1 MSLFSIERRKVI
13 VDHARE
19 TGRADVAELSKLL
32 KVSAETVRRDLN
44 TLERAGLIRRVH
56 GGAVPVERLGF
67 ESDLA
72 TRSERMIEEK
82 SRIAEAT
89 IAHLENAEA
98 IYVDEGTIFQLL
110 ADRIRPTSPLTV
122 VSNSLAIA
130 SSLAGRPN
138 VEVISLG
145 GRVRA
150 KTLGAVDFWAVEML
164 ETMVL
169 DLAIIGANGISVKRG
184 ATVPD
189 AAIAEV
195 KSAAMKQSRRS
206 ILIADHSKVGA
217 DSFVRFADLDDFE
230 LFITDDGV
238 SEEHADELRGAGV
251 ELVLA

>member
-19 TGRADVAELSKLL
+19 TGRADVTELSKLL
-32 KVSAETVRRDLN
+32 KVSAETVRRDLT
-44 TLERAGLIRRVH
+44 TLEKSGLLRRVH

-72 TRSERMIEEK
+72 TRSTRMIEEK
-82 SRIAEAT
+82 SRVAEAT
-89 IAHLENAEA
+89 VKHLENAEA
-98 IYVDEGTIFQLL
+98 IYIDEGAIFQLL
-110 ADRIRPTSPLTV
+110 ADRLFPESPTTV
-122 VSNSLAIA
+122 VTNSLAIA
-130 SSLAGRPN
+130 VSLAGRPN

-169 DLAIIGANGISVKRG
+169 DLAIIGANGISVQRG

-195 KSAAMKQSRRS
+195 KAAAMKQSRRS

-217 DSFVRFADLDDFE
+217 DSFVRFASLADFE

-238 SEEHADELRGAGV
+238 SSEHADELRASGL
-251 ELVLA
+251 ELLLA

>member
-19 TGRADVAELSKLL
+19 TGRADVAELAKLL
-32 KVSAETVRRDLN
+32 KVSAETVRRDLT
-44 TLERAGLIRRVH
+44 TLEKSGLLRRVH
-56 GGAVPVERLGF
+56 GGAVPVERLSF

-72 TRSERMIEEK
+72 TRSTRMTEEK
-82 SRIAEAT
+82 SRIAEAVL
-89 IAHLENAEA
+89 AHLENAEA
-98 IYVDEGTIFQLL
+98 IYLDEGSVFQLF
-110 ADRIRPTSPLTV
+110 ADRFAPSAPTTV
-122 VSNSLAIA
+122 VTNSLPVAV
-130 SSLAGRPN
+130 SLAGRPN

-145 GRVRA
+145 GRIRA

-169 DLAIIGANGISVKRG
+169 DLAIIGANGISVRRG

-195 KSAAMKQSRRS
+195 KSAAMKQARRS

-217 DSFVRFADLDDFE
+217 DSFVRFADLAEFE
-230 LFITDDGV
+230 LFLTDDGID
-238 SEEHADELRGAGV
+238 EDHAAELRAAGV

>member
-13 VDHARE
+13 VDHARS
-19 TGRADVAELSKLL
+19 TGRADVTELTKLL
-32 KVSAETVRRDLN
+32 GVSAETVRRDL
-44 TLERAGLIRRVH
+44 TALEKSGLLRRVH
-56 GGAVPVERLGF
+56 GGAVPVERLSF

-72 TRSERMIEEK
+72 TRSTRMIEEK
-82 SRIAEAT
+82 TRVAEAVL
-89 IAHLENAEA
+89 AHLENAEA
-98 IYVDEGTIFQLL
+98 IYIDEGAIFQVL
-110 ADRIRPTSPLTV
+110 ADRFFPASPTTV
-122 VSNSLAIA
+122 VTNSLAIA
-130 SSLAGRPN
+130 VSLAGRPN

-145 GRVRA
+145 GRVRP

-195 KSAAMKQSRRS
+195 KAAAMKQSRRS

-217 DSFVRFADLDDFE
+217 DSFVRFAGLDGFE
-230 LFITDDGV
+230 SFITDDGV
-238 SEEHADELRGAGV
+238 DDEHAAELRAAGV
-251 ELVLA
+251 DLILA